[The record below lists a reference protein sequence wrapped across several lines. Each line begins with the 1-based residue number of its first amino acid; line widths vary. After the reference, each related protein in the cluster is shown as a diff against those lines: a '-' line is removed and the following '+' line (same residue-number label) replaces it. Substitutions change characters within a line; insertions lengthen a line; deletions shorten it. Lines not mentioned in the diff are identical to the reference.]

1 MRAREFVTEQHRGR
15 IRSVAQ
21 NAMPGTWRFRDSGID
36 RAYNLNRVMMAAAC
50 ADGRDGRAV
59 DMDASAWNDRYNTAH
74 PYTEAEHNMMRQAFG
89 AIDTEY
95 DHAVADHGS
104 REHPG
109 VNTQSP
115 VRGFKGY
122 PR

>member
-1 MRAREFVTEQHRGR
+1 MRAQEFVTEQRRGR
-15 IRSVAQ
+15 IRAVAQ
-21 NAMPGTWRFRDSGID
+21 QAMPGTWRFRDSGID

-50 ADGRDGRAV
+50 ADGRDGRPV

-89 AIDTEY
+89 AVDTEY
-95 DHAVADHGS
+95 DHAVPDHGS

-109 VNTQSP
+109 VNKTSP

>member
-1 MRAREFVTEQHRGR
+1 MRAREFVLEQHQGR
-15 IRSVAQ
+15 LRKTAQ
-21 NAMPGTWRFRDSGID
+21 RAMPGTWRFRDSGID
-36 RAYNLNRVMMAAAC
+36 RAYNLNRIMMAAAC
-50 ADGRDGRAV
+50 ADGQSTRPV

-89 AIDTEY
+89 TVDTEY

-104 REHPG
+104 KEHPG
-109 VNTQSP
+109 VNKTSP
-115 VRGFKGY
+115 IKSFQGY

>member
-1 MRAREFVTEQHRGR
+1 MRAQEFVTEQRRGR
-15 IRSVAQ
+15 IRAVAQ
-21 NAMPGTWRFRDSGID
+21 KAMPGTWRFRDSGID

-50 ADGRDGRAV
+50 ADGRDGRPV
-59 DMDASAWNDRYNTAH
+59 DMDSSAWNDRFNTAH

-89 AIDTEY
+89 TIDTEFE
-95 DHAVADHGS
+95 HTVPDHGS

-109 VNTQSP
+109 VNTTSP
-115 VRGFKGY
+115 VQGFQGY

>member
-1 MRAREFVTEQHRGR
+1 MRAREFVAEQRRGQ
-15 IRSVAQ
+15 IKTTAQ
-21 NAMPGTWRFRDSGID
+21 QAMPGTWRFRDSGID
-36 RAYNLNRVMMAAAC
+36 RAYNLNRIMMAAAC
-50 ADGRDGRAV
+50 ADGQSTRPV
-59 DMDASAWNDRYNTAH
+59 DMDASSWNDRYNTAH

-89 AIDTEY
+89 TVDTEY
-95 DHAVADHGS
+95 DHTVPDHHS

>member
-1 MRAREFVTEQHRGR
+1 MRAREFVMEQHRGR
-15 IRSVAQ
+15 MRSVAQ
-21 NAMPGTWRFRDSGID
+21 RAMPGTWRFRDSGYD

-50 ADGRDGRAV
+50 ADGQSTRPV

-74 PYTEAEHNMMRQAFG
+74 PYTEAEHRMMRQAFG
-89 AIDTEY
+89 AVDTEY
-95 DHAVADHGS
+95 EHTVVDHGS

-109 VNTQSP
+109 VNKTSP
-115 VRGFKGY
+115 MKAFQGY